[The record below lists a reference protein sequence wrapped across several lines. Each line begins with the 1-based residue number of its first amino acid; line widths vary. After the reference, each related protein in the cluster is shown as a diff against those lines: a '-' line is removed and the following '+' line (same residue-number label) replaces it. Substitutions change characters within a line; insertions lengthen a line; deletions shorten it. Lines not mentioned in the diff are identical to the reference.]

1 MMARLPVCAAA
12 VARAIGFAR
21 RFAAATALP
30 KENADRLVVI
40 VEEWVANIVEHGRAP
55 AGSLVVMRLER
66 AGEGARVAFSDAG
79 IAFDPRTAEHRG
91 PNLER
96 GGGAGIALIRGW
108 SEIEVY
114 RRSAG
119 RNRLILRSRS

>member
-1 MMARLPVCAAA
+1 MTARLPVCAAA
-12 VARAIGFAR
+12 VARAIAFAR
-21 RFAAATALP
+21 RFAADAGRP
-30 KENADRLVVI
+30 KDSDERLVVI

-55 AGSLVVMRLER
+55 AGSLLVMRLER

-79 IAFDPRTAEHRG
+79 IAFDPRTAGDQG
-91 PNLER
+91 PNMER

-108 SEIEVY
+108 SEIEAY

-119 RNRLILRSRS
+119 RNRLVLRSRS